1 MAWRHQTTLSQ
12 RVCLQAEA
20 QQQMAEAQEAHERL
34 QTEARQAQRQ
44 IRSELEQAVRDEQ
57 AVIAQA
63 QAKSQR
69 DDATVRQLSDRLG
82 PDGPDRLDDVRRI
95 YDLGVLNSLVMPL
108 TQASG
113 STCWHECLLDQL
125 DDALMACVTMFEIT
139 IGTTSCT
146 YV

>member
-1 MAWRHQTTLSQ
+1 MTADE
-12 RVCLQAEA
+12 VEA
-20 QQQMAEAQEAHERL
+20 TSRRRL
-34 QTEARQAQRQ
+34 C
-44 IRSELEQAVRDEQ
+44 
-57 AVIAQA
+57 
-63 QAKSQR
+63 
-69 DDATVRQLSDRLG
+69 
-82 PDGPDRLDDVRRI
+82 RI
-95 YDLGVLNSLVMPL
+95 YDPGVLNSLVMPL